1 MTQALATTK
10 HHNLDKKKR
19 VKSTAIVTTEQA
31 INVGITVEKTV
42 LIVQAKTVVNS
53 VNLEVGTN
61 YYAEVHGKAHYFI
74 SRFPSG
80 SSCHTWAFIKRNIS
94 R

>member
-31 INVGITVEKTV
+31 INVGITVEK
-42 LIVQAKTVVNS
+42 Q
-53 VNLEVGTN
+53 
-61 YYAEVHGKAHYFI
+61 F
-74 SRFPSG
+74 
-80 SSCHTWAFIKRNIS
+80 
-94 R
+94 